1 MTKSE
6 LEIIYDT
13 TSSLNKMCNI
23 NHDFSKTL
31 VEEMKT
37 LVKIITTMEKSEL
50 EVIYDAT
57 STLNKMCNINH
68 DFSKTLVEEMKT
80 LVKIIT
86 TMEKRI
92 QNLEAK

>member
-13 TSSLNKMCNI
+13 TS
-23 NHDFSKTL
+23 
-31 VEEMKT
+31 
-37 LVKIITTMEKSEL
+37 
-50 EVIYDAT
+50 
-57 STLNKMCNINH
+57 TLNKMCNSNH
-68 DFSKTLVEEMKT
+68 AFSKTIVDEMKT

-92 QNLEAK
+92 QNLEGK

>member
-6 LEIIYDT
+6 LEIIYKT
-13 TSSLNKMCNI
+13 TSALNEMCNS
-23 NHDFSKTL
+23 NHDFSKT
-31 VEEMKT
+31 
-37 LVKIITTMEKSEL
+37 I
-50 EVIYDAT
+50 
-57 STLNKMCNINH
+57 
-68 DFSKTLVEEMKT
+68 VEEMKT